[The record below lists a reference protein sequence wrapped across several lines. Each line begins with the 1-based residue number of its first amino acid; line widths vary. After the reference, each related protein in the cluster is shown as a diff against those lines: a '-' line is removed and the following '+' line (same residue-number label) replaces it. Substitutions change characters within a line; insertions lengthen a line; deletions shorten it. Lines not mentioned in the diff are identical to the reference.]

1 MKLKFVFFLSIF
13 FIFSCDDSSDLMSI
27 EAMMVTNLYTPEFIG
42 NGPNQQSANFIK
54 FSFKDQTTTEGD
66 DWDIAFRGTEILVN
80 GGFPGTNNEPE
91 RTGLAAGYITIGN
104 YGGIKSVNENLLN
117 QDSETQKA
125 IPSTNGGWYEIDNN
139 AILPYSDKTLVFKT
153 HNSRYAKVKIVSF
166 YKDAPENI
174 SSFSSKP
181 EYYTFSYTY
190 QPNENVTTF

>member
-1 MKLKFVFFLSIF
+1 MKPKLVFFLSIF

-80 GGFPGTNNEPE
+80 GGFPGTNDEPA

-104 YGGIKSVNENLLN
+104 YGGIKSVNENLLH
-117 QDSETQKA
+117 QDSQTQKA

-139 AILPYSDKTLVFKT
+139 VIIPYSDKTLVFKT

-190 QPNENVTTF
+190 QPNENLTTF

>member
-1 MKLKFVFFLSIF
+1 MKPKLVFFLSIF
-13 FIFSCDDSSDLMSI
+13 FILSCDDSSDLMSI

-80 GGFPGTNNEPE
+80 GGFPGTNNEPT

-104 YGGIKSVNENLLN
+104 YGGIKSVNENLLH

-139 AILPYSDKTLVFKT
+139 VIIPYSDKTLVFKT

-190 QPNENVTTF
+190 QPNEGIQTF

>member
-1 MKLKFVFFLSIF
+1 MKPKLVFFLSIF
-13 FIFSCDDSSDLMSI
+13 FILSCDDSSDLMSI

-80 GGFPGTNNEPE
+80 GGFPGTNNEPA

-104 YGGIKSVNENLLN
+104 YGGIKSVNENLLH

-139 AILPYSDKTLVFKT
+139 VIIPYSDKTLVFKT

-190 QPNENVTTF
+190 QPNEGIQTF

>member
-1 MKLKFVFFLSIF
+1 MKLKLVLFVCIF
-13 FIFSCDDSSDLMSI
+13 FILSCDDDNDLMSI
-27 EAMMVTNLYTPEFIG
+27 EAMIVTNLYAPEFIG

-66 DWDIAFRGTEILVN
+66 NWDIAFRGTKILVN
-80 GGFPGTNNEPE
+80 GGFPGSNYEPA

-125 IPSTNGGWYEIDNN
+125 IPSTNGGWYEINNN

-174 SSFSSKP
+174 NPFSSKL

-190 QPNENVTTF
+190 QPNENVITF

>member
-1 MKLKFVFFLSIF
+1 MKPKLVFFLSIF

-80 GGFPGTNNEPE
+80 GGFPGTNDEPA

-166 YKDAPENI
+166 R
-174 SSFSSKP
+174 
-181 EYYTFSYTY
+181 
-190 QPNENVTTF
+190 

>member
-1 MKLKFVFFLSIF
+1 MKPKLVFFLSIF

-80 GGFPGTNNEPE
+80 GGFPGTNNEPT

-104 YGGIKSVNENLLN
+104 YGGIKSVNENLLH
-117 QDSETQKA
+117 QDSQTQKA

-139 AILPYSDKTLVFKT
+139 VIIPYSDKTLVFKT

>member
-1 MKLKFVFFLSIF
+1 
-13 FIFSCDDSSDLMSI
+13 MSI

-80 GGFPGTNNEPE
+80 GGFPGTNDEPA

-104 YGGIKSVNENLLN
+104 YGGIKSVNENLLH
-117 QDSETQKA
+117 QDSQTQKA

>member
-1 MKLKFVFFLSIF
+1 MKPKLVFFLSIF

-80 GGFPGTNNEPE
+80 GGFPGTNNEPT

-104 YGGIKSVNENLLN
+104 YGGIKSVNENLLH
-117 QDSETQKA
+117 QDSQTQKA

-139 AILPYSDKTLVFKT
+139 VIIPYSDKTLVFKT

-190 QPNENVTTF
+190 QPNEGIQTF

>member
-104 YGGIKSVNENLLN
+104 YGGIKSVNENLLH

-190 QPNENVTTF
+190 QPNEGIQTF

>member
-1 MKLKFVFFLSIF
+1 MKPKLVFFLSIF

-80 GGFPGTNNEPE
+80 GGFPGTNNEPA

-104 YGGIKSVNENLLN
+104 YGGIKSVNENLLH

-139 AILPYSDKTLVFKT
+139 VILPYSDKTLVFKT

-190 QPNENVTTF
+190 QPNEGIQTF

>member
-1 MKLKFVFFLSIF
+1 MKPKLVFFLSIF
-13 FIFSCDDSSDLMSI
+13 FILSCDDSSDLMSI

-80 GGFPGTNNEPE
+80 GGFPGTNNEPA

-104 YGGIKSVNENLLN
+104 YGGIKSVNENLLH

-139 AILPYSDKTLVFKT
+139 VILPYSDKTLVFKT

-190 QPNENVTTF
+190 QPNEGIQTF

>member
-80 GGFPGTNNEPE
+80 GGFPGTNNEPT

-104 YGGIKSVNENLLN
+104 YGGIKSVNENLLH
-117 QDSETQKA
+117 QDSQTQKA

-139 AILPYSDKTLVFKT
+139 VIIPYSDKTLVFKT

-166 YKDAPENI
+166 YKDAPEHI

-190 QPNENVTTF
+190 QPNEGIQTF

>member
-80 GGFPGTNNEPE
+80 GGFPGTNDEPA

-190 QPNENVTTF
+190 QPNEGIQTF

>member
-1 MKLKFVFFLSIF
+1 MKLKLVLFVCIF
-13 FIFSCDDSSDLMSI
+13 FILSCDDDNDLMSI
-27 EAMMVTNLYTPEFIG
+27 EAMIVTNLYAPEFIG

-66 DWDIAFRGTEILVN
+66 NWDIAFRGTKILVN
-80 GGFPGTNNEPE
+80 GGFPGSNYEPA

-125 IPSTNGGWYEIDNN
+125 IPSTNGGWYEINNN

-174 SSFSSKP
+174 NPFSSKP

-190 QPNENVTTF
+190 QPNENVITF

>member
-80 GGFPGTNNEPE
+80 GGFPGTNDEPE

-190 QPNENVTTF
+190 QPNEGIQTF

>member
-13 FIFSCDDSSDLMSI
+13 FILSCDDSSDLMSI

-190 QPNENVTTF
+190 QPNEGIQTF

>member
-1 MKLKFVFFLSIF
+1 MKPKLVFFLSIF

-80 GGFPGTNNEPE
+80 GGFPGTNNEPT

-104 YGGIKSVNENLLN
+104 YGGIKSVNENLLH

-139 AILPYSDKTLVFKT
+139 VIIPYSDKTLVFKT

>member
-1 MKLKFVFFLSIF
+1 MKLKLVLFVCIF
-13 FIFSCDDSSDLMSI
+13 FILSCDDDSDLMSI
-27 EAMMVTNLYTPEFIG
+27 EAMIVTNLYAPEFIG

-66 DWDIAFRGTEILVN
+66 NWDIAFRGTKILVN
-80 GGFPGTNNEPE
+80 GGFPGSNYEPA

-125 IPSTNGGWYEIDNN
+125 IPSTNGGWYEINNN

-174 SSFSSKP
+174 NPFSSKP

-190 QPNENVTTF
+190 QPNENVITF

>member
-1 MKLKFVFFLSIF
+1 MKLKLVLFVCIF
-13 FIFSCDDSSDLMSI
+13 FILSCDDDNDLMSI
-27 EAMMVTNLYTPEFIG
+27 EAMIVTNLYAPEFIG

-66 DWDIAFRGTEILVN
+66 NWDIAFRGTEILVN
-80 GGFPGTNNEPE
+80 GGFPGSNYEPA

-125 IPSTNGGWYEIDNN
+125 IPSTNGGWYEINNN

-174 SSFSSKP
+174 NPFSSKP

-190 QPNENVTTF
+190 QPNENVITF

>member
-1 MKLKFVFFLSIF
+1 MKLKLVLFVCIF
-13 FIFSCDDSSDLMSI
+13 FILSCDDDSDLMSI
-27 EAMMVTNLYTPEFIG
+27 EAMIVTNLYAPEFIG

-66 DWDIAFRGTEILVN
+66 NWDIAFRGTEILVN
-80 GGFPGTNNEPE
+80 GGFPGSNYEPA

-125 IPSTNGGWYEIDNN
+125 IPSTNGGWYEINNN

-174 SSFSSKP
+174 NPFSSKP

-190 QPNENVTTF
+190 QPNENVITF

>member
-190 QPNENVTTF
+190 QPNEGIQTF

>member
-1 MKLKFVFFLSIF
+1 MKLKLILLLSIF
-13 FIFSCDDSSDLMSI
+13 FILSCDDSSDLMPL
-27 EAMMVTNLYTPEFIG
+27 EAMIITNLYTPEFIG
-42 NGPNQQSANFIK
+42 NGPNRQSANFIK

-174 SSFSSKP
+174 NPFTNKS

-190 QPNENVTTF
+190 QPNENLTTF

>member
-1 MKLKFVFFLSIF
+1 MKLKLLLFLSIF
-13 FIFSCDDSSDLMSI
+13 FMLSCDDGDDLMPL
-27 EAMMVTNLYTPEFIG
+27 EAMIITNLYAPEFIG

-54 FSFKDQTTTEGD
+54 FNFKDQTTTEGD
-66 DWDIAFRGTEILVN
+66 NWDIAFKGTEILVN
-80 GGFPGTNNEPE
+80 GGFPGTNDEPA

-104 YGGIKSVNENLLN
+104 YGGIKSVNENLLH

-139 AILPYSDKTLVFKT
+139 VIIPYSDKTLVFKT

-190 QPNENVTTF
+190 QPNEGIQTF

>member
-1 MKLKFVFFLSIF
+1 MKPKLVFFLSIF

-80 GGFPGTNNEPE
+80 GGFPGTNDEPA

-104 YGGIKSVNENLLN
+104 YGGIKSVNENLLH
-117 QDSETQKA
+117 QDSQTQKA

-139 AILPYSDKTLVFKT
+139 VIIPYSDKTLVFKT

>member
-1 MKLKFVFFLSIF
+1 MKPKLVFFLSIF

-80 GGFPGTNNEPE
+80 GGFPGTNDEPA

-104 YGGIKSVNENLLN
+104 YGGIKSVNENLLH
-117 QDSETQKA
+117 QDSQTQKA

-190 QPNENVTTF
+190 QPNEGIQTF